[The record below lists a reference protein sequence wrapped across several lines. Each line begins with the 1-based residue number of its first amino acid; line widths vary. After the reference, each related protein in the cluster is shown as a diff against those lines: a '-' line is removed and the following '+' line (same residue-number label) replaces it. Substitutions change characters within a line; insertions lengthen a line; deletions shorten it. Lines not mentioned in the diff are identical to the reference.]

1 VVEWQSGTVLQWANE
16 AHGIARAV
24 AYGQLAQ
31 GNPAPIT
38 EDYRRQA
45 KAAIELQLEKA
56 GVRLAWVLDRA
67 LK

>member
-1 VVEWQSGTVLQWANE
+1 MVEWQTGTVLEWANE
-16 AHGIARAV
+16 AHEIARAV
-24 AYGQLAQ
+24 AYGQLAK

-45 KAAIELQLEKA
+45 EAAIDLQLERA
-56 GVRLAWVLDRA
+56 GVRVAWVLDRA